1 MNAAVLSN
9 EEAIQVSPLSA
20 HIGAEIS
27 GVDLTRPLNAQ
38 QVGAIRAAL
47 LKWRVIFFREQFLS
61 HEQHV
66 AFSAQFGEL
75 TVGHPVFGHVEGH
88 PRDLFDL
95 QVPQGDALR
104 RTVAAASLDRLA
116 YRCHRRGESAVRIDP
131 ARRDHPA
138 LWRRH
143 AVDQPRDR
151 V

>member
-75 TVGHPVFGHVEGH
+75 TVGHPVSGTS
-88 PRDLFDL
+88 RDI
-95 QVPQGDALR
+95 
-104 RTVAAASLDRLA
+104 
-116 YRCHRRGESAVRIDP
+116 HRSIRSP
-131 ARRDHPA
+131 SSARRRASTDRHCCVPGPA
-138 LWRRH
+138 GI
-143 AVDQPRDR
+143 PMSPPP
-151 V
+151 